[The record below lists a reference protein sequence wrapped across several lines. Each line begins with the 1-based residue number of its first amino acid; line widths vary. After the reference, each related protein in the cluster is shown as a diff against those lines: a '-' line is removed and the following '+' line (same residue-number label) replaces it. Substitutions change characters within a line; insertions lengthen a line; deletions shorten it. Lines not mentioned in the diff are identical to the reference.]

1 MRYAKVRRMTDIPT
15 ERSSHQIPTPRGGGV
30 GFVLLSLVALSI
42 YLVINGTLF
51 RTPLIVFLV
60 ASVIIAALGW
70 FDDKHDLSKRI
81 RFGVQLLAA
90 LLIIILVTNLD
101 SIYLPVIG
109 TVDLGIAGGFLA
121 LIWITGS
128 TNIYNFMD
136 GVDGIASVQALGV
149 AMGWMAFAY
158 IWNVPELFYLNSF
171 ILVSVA
177 TFLFYNWPPAK
188 IFMGDVG
195 SIFLGFVF
203 GAMPFMAANLSPDVN
218 IGVTIWVSA
227 FLLWPFLFD
236 GSYTI
241 FRRLSLE
248 ENIFEAHRSHLYQR
262 LNIEGWSHKEISILY
277 MCFSI
282 LCALFSIAF
291 YLSSGWIQVVIFIGL
306 ILLSVLYVVFVKRTE
321 ISNHSQ
327 G

>member
-1 MRYAKVRRMTDIPT
+1 MTDIPT
-15 ERSSHQIPTPRGGGV
+15 ERSSHYVPTPKGGGI
-30 GFVLLSLVALSI
+30 GFVIFSLVALSV
-42 YLVINGTLF
+42 YLAFNGTLF
-51 RTPLIVFLV
+51 TKPLIIFLA
-60 ASVIIAALGW
+60 ASIIIAALGW

-81 RFGVQLLAA
+81 RFGVQLLTA
-90 LLIIILVTNLD
+90 LLIIIFIANLD
-101 SIYLPVIG
+101 SVYLPIIG
-109 TVDLGIAGGFLA
+109 LVDLGIAGGFLA

-136 GVDGIASVQALGV
+136 GVDGIASVQAIGV
-149 AMGWMAFAY
+149 SIGWLVFAY

-171 ILVSVA
+171 ILA
-177 TFLFYNWPPAK
+177 AIFGFLFYNWPPAK

-203 GAMPFMAANLSPDVN
+203 GAMPFMAAKLSSDVS

-241 FRRLSLE
+241 FRRLSNE

-262 LNIEGWSHKEISILY
+262 LNISGWNHHEISVLY
-277 MCFSI
+277 MIFSLLCTGFAVAFYFSI
-282 LCALFSIAF
+282 
-291 YLSSGWIQVVIFIGL
+291 GWVQ
-306 ILLSVLYVVFVKRTE
+306 ILLFLALVLLSIFYVVFVKKTE
-321 ISNHSQ
+321 LAESA